1 MAILP
6 PTQTGRHV
14 DEYARFACRGGVV
27 TMIAPHATGHERA
40 KDGTLLRVDCEH
52 GISWVATHYDLNL
65 HVIQQV
71 GVQTRTCTVW
81 RPVGAGLVACTCS
94 D

>member
-14 DEYARFACRGGVV
+14 DEYARFACHGGVV

-40 KDGTLLRVDCEH
+40 QNGTLLRVDCEH

-65 HVIQQV
+65 RVIQQAR
-71 GVQTRTCTVW
+71 G
-81 RPVGAGLVACTCS
+81 S
-94 D
+94 DEDVHRLAAWWAHV